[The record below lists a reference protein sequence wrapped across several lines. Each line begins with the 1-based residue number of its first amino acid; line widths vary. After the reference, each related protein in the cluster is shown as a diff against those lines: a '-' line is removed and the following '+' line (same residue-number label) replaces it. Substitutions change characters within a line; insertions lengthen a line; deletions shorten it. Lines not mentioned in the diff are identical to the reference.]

1 VTLDDLLPLLQCV
14 ECGSEVVVAE
24 EELACHHCRA
34 RWHAVN
40 GIYDL
45 RPQRSL
51 PLPRMYEDP
60 NYLKWNRGLA
70 ESQDYLY
77 RSNPL
82 VAWVQNAGHRAI
94 RALTAGTRDALT
106 LDMACGDG
114 AHRQY
119 MWRPDR
125 VVGIDIHQASLD
137 KYRSRY
143 PDALVLR
150 GDCYRLPFRDAVFDR
165 VLNIYN
171 LEHLIHLDFA
181 LEEAH
186 RVLKSG
192 GELLASVP
200 TEGGLAWVLG
210 RRLTT
215 ARRHTSDDLDYL
227 RANAIDHCNTVWQ
240 IEKAI
245 SRHFRVA
252 RRLVFPTGIPSY
264 HSNLIVTWSVRK

>member
-1 VTLDDLLPLLQCV
+1 MKPHLERTLLTESVKTDISDLGIQIRGLGLTEIVHCV
-14 ECGSEVVVAE
+14 
-24 EELACHHCRA
+24 
-34 RWHAVN
+34 
-40 GIYDL
+40 
-45 RPQRSL
+45 RPQVL
-51 PLPRMYEDP
+51 
-60 NYLKWNRGLA
+60 G
-70 ESQDYLY
+70 ESNSDLF
-77 RSNPL
+77 
-82 VAWVQNAGHRAI
+82 
-94 RALTAGTRDALT
+94 
-106 LDMACGDG
+106 ACRENL
-114 AHRQY
+114 H
-119 MWRPDR
+119 
-125 VVGIDIHQASLD
+125 
-137 KYRSRY
+137 
-143 PDALVLR
+143 
-150 GDCYRLPFRDAVFDR
+150 
-165 VLNIYN
+165 

>member
-1 VTLDDLLPLLQCV
+1 
-14 ECGSEVVVAE
+14 
-24 EELACHHCRA
+24 
-34 RWHAVN
+34 
-40 GIYDL
+40 
-45 RPQRSL
+45 
-51 PLPRMYEDP
+51 MYEDP

-114 AHRQY
+114 AHRPY

-125 VVGIDIHQASLD
+125 VVGIDIHQASLE
-137 KYRSRY
+137 KYLSRY

-171 LEHLIHLDFA
+171 FEHLIHLDFA

-186 RVLKSG
+186 RVLKAG

-215 ARRHTSDDLDYL
+215 ARRHTSERLDYL

-245 SRHFRVA
+245 ATTAGADDDLPAHRACERGDFGTERVGMVGRCRHGRTQRCVHGA
-252 RRLVFPTGIPSY
+252 TP
-264 HSNLIVTWSVRK
+264 HSLLP